1 MNSVCATLQYP
12 TVFLLTGRVEET
24 QVLETLQ
31 VITEY
36 NTSPETSNRGTEH
49 RTEQSTGKSS
59 SGDLPQTRRSK
70 RLAQASKVSQPPS
83 KKSKPEVE
91 TEHDDDDDDEV
102 QVEASAASD
111 ISSTSEAEVGGGWKN
126 TYKRSPQPNTRMEY
140 LSQYYQHLQTFF
152 GGDYTEDEAL
162 YYTRCVHR
170 MMDSIDATST
180 TIDCLLDKDAIW
192 EWANARIETTMVGR
206 TVQKYLLSLEK
217 FYYFIVYERSSQLPK
232 LSKASLKLAR
242 EVHDKCPN
250 WRRSTNKIAGERR
263 WKKIEDDPESM
274 EKVCEEAMRRRD
286 HAFDENILGLRNPTP
301 IGSQPLRSK
310 WDRKDEQLLLRY
322 FTFKP
327 PKDVIRHA
335 CEEVDE
341 LQELVARKGFERTYE
356 KVKTLYKRTRDLF
369 G

>member
-1 MNSVCATLQYP
+1 MCVTLQYP
-12 TVFLLTGRVEET
+12 ALFLLTGRVEET
-24 QVLETLQ
+24 QVLETLE

-36 NTSPETSNRGTEH
+36 NTSPETNNTETERGTG
-49 RTEQSTGKSS
+49 QSS
-59 SGDLPQTRRSK
+59 SEDLPQTRCSK
-70 RLAQASKVSQPPS
+70 RLAQASKINKPPS

-91 TEHDDDDDDEV
+91 TEHDDDDDDDTL
-102 QVEASAASD
+102 QAEASTTSD
-111 ISSTSEAEVGGGWKN
+111 ISSTNEAEVEGGWKN
-126 TYKRSPQPNTRMEY
+126 TYNQWPQPNTRMEY

-152 GGDYTEDEAL
+152 GGAYTEDEAL
-162 YYTRCVHR
+162 EYTRCVHQ
-170 MMDSIDATST
+170 MLDSIDATST
-180 TIDCLLDKDAIW
+180 TIDCLLDAHTIW
-192 EWANARIETTMVGR
+192 DWANARIETTMVGR

-217 FYYFIVYERSSQLPK
+217 FCYFIVYERSPKLPK
-232 LSKASLKLAR
+232 LSKGSLTLAQG
-242 EVHDKCPN
+242 VHGKCPN

-286 HAFDENILGLRNPTP
+286 HAFDENILGLRNRTP

-327 PKDVIRHA
+327 PKDVVRHA

-356 KVKTLYKRTRDLF
+356 KVKTLYKRTRALI